1 MDGGKEGERDP
12 QDGGCTWG
20 EPDPRWPPASTCP
33 PPLNFSGC
41 AGLGASAQRSQWCC
55 LREAGAGGGR
65 SQSLGPSPLPGHTG
79 PGVWSSWLAVQTHRP
94 QAWSLPMNVVPSGPA
109 HRGLHPVPAG
119 PDQTKPREQTCS
131 ALSTPPQPTCLPSGV
146 SWRGTCWLPHWGECA
161 GKEGRVKRSE
171 GAALSRCCPDPPA
184 EGPSESLSAPSPRA
198 APSAQPKG

>member
-20 EPDPRWPPASTCP
+20 EPDPRRSPASTCP

-41 AGLGASAQRSQWCC
+41 AGLGASAQCSQWWC
-55 LREAGAGGGR
+55 LREAGAAGGR

-94 QAWSLPMNVVPSGPA
+94 QAWSLPTNVVPSGPA

-131 ALSTPPQPTCLPSGV
+131 ALSTPPPAHLPALRSVLEGDV
-146 SWRGTCWLPHWGECA
+146 LAAPP
-161 GKEGRVKRSE
+161 GRVCRGGRPCEEKRGGGPRPLLPRPPGR
-171 GAALSRCCPDPPA
+171 GAL
-184 EGPSESLSAPSPRA
+184 
-198 APSAQPKG
+198 